1 MDGGHWV
8 LIHKLENMSETS
20 LNNKRIAKNTLL
32 LYFRMLLTM
41 VVSLYTSR
49 VVLQTLG
56 VEDYG
61 IYNVVGGVVT
71 MFTFIN
77 GAMSTA
83 TMRFMA
89 FELGSGNKEK
99 LHRVFC
105 TSIGIHAIISLIIFL
120 LAETV
125 GLWFLNTHMVI
136 PEARMDAAHWVFQLS
151 VLSTIVMMMSVPYN
165 ASIIAHEK
173 MSAFAYISVL
183 EVILK
188 LAIVYMLVIFDMDKL
203 KLYATLIFCV
213 QLLIRIIYGRYC
225 SKHFTECHYKPI
237 YDKPMFK
244 EMTGFAGWSLFGN
257 LAAVAYTQ
265 GVNIL
270 LNMFFGPVVNAAR
283 AVAVQVQHA
292 IQGFVANFQMALNP
306 QITKTY
312 ASGEMEQMHKL
323 VFASGRYSFFLLFFL
338 SLPIIIEIN
347 PILSAW
353 LGTVPEYTASFIR
366 LTLCIMMVDALS
378 NPLITAAQ
386 ATGRIKV
393 YQAVVGGILLLI
405 VPISYIALKFGGQ
418 PEVVFIVHFLIVV
431 IAQIARLIMIRP
443 MIHLSLQKYF
453 MEVVMKIAC
462 VVLTSVILPFI
473 VYFLLPKETLYSFLS
488 VCSICVISVLASVY
502 CIGLGKGER
511 RFVIEKIKGFKQ
523 KIFNR

>member
-1 MDGGHWV
+1 MV
-8 LIHKLENMSETS
+8 SS
-20 LNNKRIAKNTLL
+20 NNKRIAKNTLL

-41 VVSLYTSR
+41 AVSLYTSR

-71 MFTFIN
+71 MFAFVN
-77 GAMSTA
+77 SAMSNA
-83 TMRFMA
+83 TMRFMT
-89 FELGSGNKEK
+89 FELGSGNNEK

-105 TSIGIHAIISLIIFL
+105 TSMGIHAIISLVIL
-120 LAETV
+120 VLAESI
-125 GLWFLNTHMVI
+125 GLWFLNTYMVI
-136 PEARMDAAHWVFQLS
+136 PDTRMDAAHWVFQLS
-151 VLSTIVMMMSVPYN
+151 VLSSIIMVMSVPYN

-183 EVILK
+183 EVVLR
-188 LAIVYMLVIFDMDKL
+188 LAIVYMLVIFDIDKL
-203 KLYATLIFCV
+203 KLYAVLMFCV

-225 SKHFTECHYKPI
+225 SKHFVECYYKLI
-237 YDKPMFK
+237 YDKPLFK

-257 LAAVAYTQ
+257 LAGVAYTQ

-270 LNMFFGPVVNAAR
+270 LNMFFGPAVNAAR

-312 ASGEMEQMHKL
+312 ASGEIEQMHQL
-323 VFASGRYSFFLLFFL
+323 VYASGRYSFFLLYFL

-347 PILSAW
+347 PILSVW
-353 LGTVPEYTASFIR
+353 LGTVPEYTAGFIR

-405 VPISYIALKFGGQ
+405 VPISYIALKLGGQ
-418 PEVVFIVHFLIVV
+418 PEVVFFVHFLIVI

-443 MIHLSLQKYF
+443 MIHLSLRKYF
-453 MEVVMKIAC
+453 MEVIMKIAI
-462 VVLTSVILPFI
+462 VVFISILLPVGFYFLFPQNTMCSFCLVCIICCISVLIS
-473 VYFLLPKETLYSFLS
+473 VYFLGLYKS
-488 VCSICVISVLASVY
+488 
-502 CIGLGKGER
+502 ER
-511 RFVIEKIKGFKQ
+511 YIITNKLKNVTNMFHKLYL
-523 KIFNR
+523 

>member
-1 MDGGHWV
+1 
-8 LIHKLENMSETS
+8 MSISTS
-20 LNNKRIAKNTLL
+20 SNNKRIAKNTLL

-41 VVSLYTSR
+41 AVSLYTSR

-61 IYNVVGGVVT
+61 IYGVVGGVVT

-77 GAMSTA
+77 TAMSSA

-89 FELGSGNKEK
+89 FELGSGNSEK

-105 TSIGIHAIISLIIFL
+105 TSVGIHALISLIIFL

-125 GLWFLNTHMVI
+125 GLWFLDTHMTI
-136 PEARMDAAHWVFQLS
+136 PEARMDAARWVFQLS
-151 VLSTIVMMMSVPYN
+151 VLSTVVLMMSVPYN

-183 EVILK
+183 EVGLK
-188 LAIVYMLVIFDMDKL
+188 LAIVYMLVIFDIDKL
-203 KLYATLIFCV
+203 KLYAVLVFCV

-225 SKHFTECHYKPI
+225 SRHFAECRYRLV
-237 YDKPMFK
+237 YDKSLFR

-257 LAAVAYTQ
+257 LAGVAYTQ

-312 ASGEMEQMHKL
+312 ASGELEQMHRL
-323 VFASGRYSFFLLFFL
+323 VFASGRYSFFLLFLL
-338 SLPIIIEIN
+338 SLPVIIETG
-347 PILSAW
+347 PILTVW
-353 LGTVPEYTASFIR
+353 LGEVPAHTANFIR

-393 YQAVVGGILLLI
+393 YQAVVGGILLMI
-405 VPISYIALKFGGQ
+405 VPLSYAALKLGGQ
-418 PEVVFIVHFLIVV
+418 PETVFVVHLVV
-431 IAQIARLIMIRP
+431 VMTAQAARLLMIRP
-443 MIHLSLQKYF
+443 MIRLSLRKYF
-453 MEVVMKIAC
+453 REVVVRTLAVASVA
-462 VVLTSVILPFI
+462 VVLPVTTYS
-473 VYFLLPKETLYSFLS
+473 LLPKETVASFLAVCTVCAVS
-488 VCSICVISVLASVY
+488 VAASVY
-502 CIGLGKGER
+502 WLGLGKTER
-511 RFVIEKIKGFKQ
+511 AFALQ
-523 KIFNR
+523 KISEFRRKLLRN

>member
-1 MDGGHWV
+1 MANQSID
-8 LIHKLENMSETS
+8 
-20 LNNKRIAKNTLL
+20 NKRIAKNTLL

-41 VVSLYTSR
+41 AVSLYTSR

-77 GAMSTA
+77 SAMSSA

-89 FELGSGNKEK
+89 FELGRRDKEK
-99 LHRVFC
+99 LHQVFC
-105 TSIGIHAIISLIIFL
+105 TSMGIHALISLIIL
-120 LAETV
+120 VLAETV

-136 PEARMDAAHWVFQLS
+136 PETRMDAAHWVFQLS

-188 LAIVYMLVIFDMDKL
+188 LAIVYMLVIFDIDKL
-203 KLYATLIFCV
+203 KLYAALIFCV
-213 QLLIRIIYGRYC
+213 QILIRLIYGRYC
-225 SKHFTECHYKPI
+225 SRHFAECHYKFV
-237 YDKPMFK
+237 YDKPLFK

-257 LAAVAYTQ
+257 LAAVAFTQ

-283 AVAVQVQHA
+283 AVAVQVQNA

-312 ASGEMEQMHKL
+312 ACGELEQMHRL

-347 PILSAW
+347 PILSVW
-353 LGTVPEYTASFIR
+353 LDTVPEYTASFIR

-405 VPISYIALKFGGQ
+405 VPISYIALKLGGQ
-418 PEVVFIVHFLIVV
+418 PEVVFVVHFLIVV
-431 IAQIARLIMIRP
+431 VAQIARLIMIRP
-443 MIHLSLQKYF
+443 MIHLSLRKYF
-453 MEVVMKIAC
+453 MEVVMKITY
-462 VVLTSVILPFI
+462 VVLASVILPI
-473 VYFLLPKETLYSFLS
+473 AVYVLLPQEALYSFLS
-488 VCSICVISVLASVY
+488 VCGICVVCVLASVY
-502 CIGLGKGER
+502 YLGLGKSER
-511 RFVIEKIKGFKQ
+511 TFVIAKLKSLKEKIFL
-523 KIFNR
+523 R